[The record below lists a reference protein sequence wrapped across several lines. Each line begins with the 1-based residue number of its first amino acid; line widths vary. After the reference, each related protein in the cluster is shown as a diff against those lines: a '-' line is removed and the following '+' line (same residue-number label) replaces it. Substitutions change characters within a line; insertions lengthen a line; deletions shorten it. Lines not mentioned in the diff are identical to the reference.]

1 MLEMDSTLLEKN
13 IIASLIH
20 YPEYLEEMLEGIALE
35 HFEPLHQKVL
45 KALLMLKEQHK
56 IITYGLLVHALGE
69 QTCQSPEFNAL
80 LSQETQSG
88 YLSLKEDLKKA
99 LLLKTQRKLADQLAK
114 ACFRGEIFDMDFLS
128 KYARIEAKDNMRS
141 FAQWEEYFKQEP
153 PIEKIPS
160 GMEFLDK
167 TLEGGFEFKQLVLIG
182 GDPEAGK
189 TMLGIQI
196 LRHMSLVEN
205 VKVGYFSFE
214 FPLKKFVV
222 KMNATQELSHKKL
235 FDRLDFQMCEQGQG
249 VEELVA
255 QIKRS
260 AKAGVKVFLIDSQ
273 SFIIAPKGRTPE
285 EEETHKFTRIAQLI
299 NNFELDILIFLIV
312 QSSKEQTSTKTTNTP
327 MKSKM
332 GAYMASIYI
341 HIHKVNER
349 EWADEKERP
358 YIRHIFFEKNKQ
370 TGWRNM
376 GKFKADPKHYQF
388 VQLAQS
394 VQDLG
399 KKDLNFLKENR

>member
-1 MLEMDSTLLEKN
+1 MLEIDSNLLEKN
-13 IIASLIH
+13 IIASLIV
-20 YPEYLEEMLEGIALE
+20 YPQYLEEMLEGIALE

-45 KALLMLKEQHK
+45 KALLELKEQNK
-56 IITYGLLVHALGE
+56 DITYGLLAQELGE

-114 ACFRGEIFDMDFLS
+114 ACFKGEIFDMDFLS
-128 KYARIEAKDNMRS
+128 KYARIEAKDNARPL
-141 FAQWEEYFKQEP
+141 AEWEEEFENQSP
-153 PIEKIPS
+153 MPKISS
-160 GMEFLDK
+160 GMDFLDK
-167 TLEGGFEFKQLVLIG
+167 TLEGGFELRQLVLIG

-189 TMLGIQI
+189 TMLGVQI
-196 LRHMSLVEN
+196 LRHMSLIEN
-205 VKVGYFSFE
+205 VRVAYFAFE
-214 FPLKKFVV
+214 FPLKKFVA
-222 KMNATQELSHKKL
+222 KMKATQELAHKKII
-235 FDRLDFQMCEQGQG
+235 DKWDFEACEEGSG
-249 VEELVA
+249 IEELIA
-255 QIKRS
+255 QIKRL
-260 AKAGVKVFLIDSQ
+260 ARRGVKVFLIDSQ
-273 SFIIAPKGRTPE
+273 GWVIAPKGRTPE

-312 QSSKEQTSTKTTNTP
+312 QSSKEQNSKSNSNTP

-332 GAYMASIYI
+332 GAYMASIYL

-349 EWADEKERP
+349 EWPDEKERP
-358 YIRHIFFEKNKQ
+358 YVRHIFFEKNKQ

-388 VQLAQS
+388 IQIAQS